1 MRQLAEIFKMAFQN
15 SLIVLLILAL
25 IQPFG
30 IDTVKDGRIS
40 FILAETFLAFISIIA
55 STIASNAI
63 MRSNIER
70 ENLKRSLLH
79 LFIFWLICCPLMA
92 SLLLTFVSWFN
103 TGNAFLYWTADDKGS
118 LNLEGLRVMS
128 VNVMSIS
135 AVMNIILFYQIRN
148 NKLLNRLSEA
158 EKINS
163 LLEERQ
169 AQLSDEEGENMQTH
183 KNNDA
188 APSTTYETETYIE
201 FTGQGQNSQLKLLP
215 SNIIYVESMA
225 NYADICHIANN
236 KIHHTTLRIT
246 LKQIKETLCHFSDI
260 VQCHRAFLV
269 NINFIV
275 KMTDRNSG
283 YQLQLFGIEKQIPIS
298 RNNTPVIKQK
308 LKAPPKINGTRCC
321 MISQD

>member
-63 MRSNIER
+63 MRSNIGR

-103 TGNAFLYWTADDKGS
+103 TGNAFLYWTADNNGS

-169 AQLSDEEGENMQTH
+169 AQLSDAEGENPQTH
-183 KNNDA
+183 KNNNA
-188 APSTTYETETYIE
+188 VPSTTEETETYIE
-201 FTGQGQNSQLKLLP
+201 FIGQGQNSQLKLLP

-236 KIHHTTLRIT
+236 EIHHTTLRIT
-246 LKQIKETLCHFSDI
+246 LKQTKETLCHFSDI

-298 RNNTPVIKQK
+298 RNNTPVIKQR
-308 LKAPPKINGTRCC
+308 LKAPQKSTTL
-321 MISQD
+321 DVV